1 MIIISLIPVFVGTY
15 VLGMQAMGVTPFAN
29 KHNGT
34 KVNSPS
40 VDAEAFLLPQINIHS
55 PPDLGYI
62 EAHESLEFYQA
73 EYSQA
78 SRAVSLHTT
87 QKDPSPCLTRTLIR
101 AKRTATLPAL
111 RPQLHA

>member
-55 PPDLGYI
+55 P
-62 EAHESLEFYQA
+62 
-73 EYSQA
+73 
-78 SRAVSLHTT
+78 
-87 QKDPSPCLTRTLIR
+87 LISDI
-101 AKRTATLPAL
+101 
-111 RPQLHA
+111 